1 VLDISHTIPSLVTEA
16 ITAVTAEAVAT

>member
-16 ITAVTAEAVAT
+16 VQAVTAEAVAT